1 MPVALIFTMGDNNGR
16 KAEVRFW
23 LPDVAS
29 LENIDAWP
37 ASIEAG
43 LVAVSD
49 ARIIKAEALFTF
61 ALATNR
67 APAPDSDVRT
77 FLALCYRNDNE
88 AAAILFVPSPG
99 PLPLDLLGAYRGV
112 RLGVAA
118 ATVSGL
124 LPALGKLAQGVL
136 TPGGTSW
143 PATFRVGGITRGR

>member
-1 MPVALIFTMGDNNGR
+1 MPIALTLYLSDNNGR
-16 KAEVRFW
+16 TAEMRFW
-23 LPDVAS
+23 LPDSVTPANVAP
-29 LENIDAWP
+29 WP

-43 LVAVSD
+43 LSAVSS
-49 ARIIKAEALFTF
+49 ARIDR
-61 ALATNR
+61 ATVKFYYPITVDR
-67 APAPDSDVRT
+67 PPAPDSDVHT
-77 FLALCYRNDNE
+77 FVALCYRNDNE

-99 PLPLDLLGAYRGV
+99 PLPLDLLGSYRGV